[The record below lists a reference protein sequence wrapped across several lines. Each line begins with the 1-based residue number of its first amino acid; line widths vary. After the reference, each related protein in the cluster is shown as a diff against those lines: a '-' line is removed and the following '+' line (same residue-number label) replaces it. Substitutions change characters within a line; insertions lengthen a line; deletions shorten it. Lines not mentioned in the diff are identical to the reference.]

1 MSNYVSLK
9 ITQLV
14 PEILFNIIRNKRNIP
29 SNKVN
34 LLINAKPKPLYLQT
48 SNLSSILL
56 L

>member
-29 SNKVN
+29 SNKVKQIIPDN
-34 LLINAKPKPLYLQT
+34 IMQK
-48 SNLSSILL
+48 
-56 L
+56 